1 MMGSTMGMDTI
12 KSGTMGTGGDF
23 VETSSIHNLT
33 RPVTPVM
40 TRQAYVPM
48 GLQSKTNNAKTGGE
62 MEMDLCHTLSQADNP
77 GQRTHDAPADAH
89 PPPRQQHEHQLHGQ
103 FGNDR

>member
-40 TRQAYVPM
+40 TRQAVVPI
-48 GLQSKTNNAKTGGE
+48 G
-62 MEMDLCHTLSQADNP
+62 
-77 GQRTHDAPADAH
+77 
-89 PPPRQQHEHQLHGQ
+89 
-103 FGNDR
+103 

>member
-1 MMGSTMGMDTI
+1 MKDFPPDFEGSRMMGSTMGMDTI

-40 TRQAYVPM
+40 TRQADVPI
-48 GLQSKTNNAKTGGE
+48 GLQSKTK
-62 MEMDLCHTLSQADNP
+62 
-77 GQRTHDAPADAH
+77 
-89 PPPRQQHEHQLHGQ
+89 
-103 FGNDR
+103 